1 MLYLLDVSTCGR
13 GGAASPVGST
23 LVCGGATGVPAHMI
37 VVGTSAC
44 CYCAFNWYL
53 PCSRCVVGLLDKV
66 DPGRGTVDPNLVLP
80 TDVPYV
86 AV

>member
-37 VVGTSAC
+37 VVGTSA
-44 CYCAFNWYL
+44 AVIVPL
-53 PCSRCVVGLLDKV
+53 I
-66 DPGRGTVDPNLVLP
+66 GTCLVQ
-80 TDVPYV
+80 D
-86 AV
+86 AS